1 MHKTGKP
8 LFTWIPD
15 WLMGR
20 LQIRG
25 QKIGNRIF
33 AVGESTRL
41 ETSLTCGAAR
51 SIGFSNSRRLSSSKR
66 RLPRGAAALDR
77 QQPAQGELVAVGQVV
92 VPG

>member
-20 LQIRG
+20 LQLRG

-33 AVGESTRL
+33 AVGE
-41 ETSLTCGAAR
+41 EH
-51 SIGFSNSRRLSSSKR
+51 
-66 RLPRGAAALDR
+66 P
-77 QQPAQGELVAVGQVV
+77 
-92 VPG
+92 PGNRH